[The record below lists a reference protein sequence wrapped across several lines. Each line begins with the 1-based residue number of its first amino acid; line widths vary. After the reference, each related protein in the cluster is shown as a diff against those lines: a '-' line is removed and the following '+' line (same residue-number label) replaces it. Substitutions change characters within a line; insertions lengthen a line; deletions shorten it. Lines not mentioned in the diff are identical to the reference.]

1 MPIVGSF
8 AGASARAYGLGA
20 GVGAPIGF
28 NSIATTT
35 LTGNQ
40 ATITFTD
47 IPQTYKHLQLR
58 VFSRVTTGYDA
69 YLYLTMNGVSGTYS
83 HYLLGINNQ
92 ALSGALASN
101 IYGPVA
107 YGPSG
112 GQSASIFG
120 VGIVDILDYT
130 NTNKFK
136 TTKTFTGVDITGLG
150 SSVSLWGGYVASTSA
165 VSSITLTTTGT
176 NFAQYSSFALYGIE
190 G

>member
-1 MPIVGSF
+1 MPIVSSF
-8 AGASARAYGLGA
+8 AGASSRAYGLSAGGA
-20 GVGAPIGF
+20 APVGF
-28 NSIATTT
+28 NSIASTT

-40 ATITFTD
+40 STITFNN

-58 VFSRVTTGYDA
+58 VFSRVTSGYDS
-69 YLYLTMNGVSGTYS
+69 YLYLTMNGVAGTIS

-92 ALSGALASN
+92 GLSGSLANN

-120 VGIVDILDYT
+120 VGILDILDYT

-136 TTKTFTGVDITGLG
+136 TTRTLTGIDITGLG

-165 VSSITLTTTGT
+165 VTDIVLTTAGT